1 MERHLPLQKV
11 CDIYDFFHSDVDGF
25 LRDDLRSTP
34 FGSRRA
40 WEFATIYRALRLKG
54 KINPEATGLAMG
66 AGTERLI
73 YAIAP
78 KVNKTLVTDLY
89 LPDSGWVGV
98 RTENPLELVMSKAP
112 WPVDPARLDARA
124 MDMRD
129 LKLPDNTY
137 DFCWSTGAFEHI
149 GVDADFDKH
158 LAEVHR
164 VLKPGGVYAFTTA
177 VVFGDKTLDIP
188 HNHYFHPEHL
198 IDILH
203 RSPLHAEPEFD
214 CRVTDHLFNR
224 PHIERFQDFGFT
236 AGSQISKPVVSFRR
250 GALLAANVM
259 VLTKDDAR
267 AKARPVVV
275 GFGESCHQLQRHV
288 KSFSNH
294 LWRDFQVLAVEQA
307 KDRCHVQPQYFGD
320 AETEVDVL
328 VGPEGPGELVL
339 VVRGRAVDAFHQWVD
354 VGRLVARR
362 GRVNRVRFKTQDGH
376 VYAMHLNSASNLA
389 ATAVVVRARRVAAG
403 GQDAPAPAAVPLS
416 ARVRRVAAYWG
427 RRAWS
432 AVKAGPAR

>member
-1 MERHLPLQKV
+1 MDRPLPLQKV
-11 CDIYDFFHSDVDGF
+11 CDIYDFFHPEIDEF
-25 LRDDLRSTP
+25 LRQDLRSTP

-40 WEFATIYRALRLKG
+40 WEFATIYRALRLKC
-54 KINPEATGLAMG
+54 KIHPSSSGLAMG

-78 KVNKTLVTDLY
+78 KVAKTLVTDLY

-98 RTENPLELVMSKAP
+98 RTDNPLDLVMSKAP
-112 WPVDPARLDARA
+112 WPVDRARVDACA

-129 LKLPDNTY
+129 LKLPDNSF

-149 GVDADFDKH
+149 GVDADFDAH

-214 CRVTDHLFNR
+214 CHVADHLFNR
-224 PHIERFQDFGFT
+224 PHIERFQDFGFA
-236 AGSQISKPVVSFRR
+236 AGSQISKPIVSFRR

-259 VLTKDDAR
+259 VLTKDDTR
-267 AKARPVVV
+267 AKSRPTVV
-275 GFGESCHQLQRHV
+275 GFDSSCHQLRRHV
-288 KSFSNH
+288 KSFSTH
-294 LWRDFQVLAVEQA
+294 LWRNFQVLAVEQA
-307 KDRCHVQPQYFGD
+307 EDHGHVQPQYFGE
-320 AETEVDVL
+320 AEIEVDVIL
-328 VGPEGPGELVL
+328 GPEAPRQLVL
-339 VVRGRAVDAFHQWVD
+339 SVKGRAVDAFHQWAD
-354 VGRLVARR
+354 AGQLVARR
-362 GRVNRVRFKTQDGH
+362 GRVNRLRFKAHEGH
-376 VYAMHLNSASNLA
+376 VYAMHLRSALGLA
-389 ATAVVVRARRVAAG
+389 AGAVVVRARQVSAAG
-403 GQDAPAPAAVPLS
+403 QAARPGPTS
-416 ARVRRVAAYWG
+416 PFSTRVRRVAAYLG
-427 RRAWS
+427 RRVWV
-432 AVKAGPAR
+432 AVKG

>member
-1 MERHLPLQKV
+1 MDRPVPLQKV
-11 CDIYDFFHSDVDGF
+11 CDIYDFFHPEIDGF

-54 KINPEATGLAMG
+54 KIHREAQGLAMG

-78 KVNKTLVTDLY
+78 KVAKTLVTDLY

-112 WPVDPARLDARA
+112 WPVDPARIDARA

-149 GVDADFDKH
+149 GVDADFDRH

-224 PHIERFQDFGFT
+224 PHIERFQDFGFP
-236 AGSQISKPVVSFRR
+236 AGSQISKPIVSFRR

-259 VLTKDDAR
+259 VLTKHDAR
-267 AKARPVVV
+267 PKVRPVVV
-275 GFGESCHQLQRHV
+275 GFNESCHQLKRHV
-288 KSFSNH
+288 KSFSTH

-307 KDRCHVQPQYFGD
+307 DDRCHVQPQYFGD
-320 AETEVDVL
+320 AEIEVDVIA
-328 VGPEGPGELVL
+328 GPEAPRQLELTVK
-339 VVRGRAVDAFHQWVD
+339 GRAVDEFHQWRD
-354 VGRLVARR
+354 AGRVVARR
-362 GRVNRVRFKTQDGH
+362 GSVNRLRFKAQDGH
-376 VYAMHLNSASNLA
+376 VYAMHLHSALDL
-389 ATAVVVRARRVAAG
+389 TAGSVVVRARRVPAAG
-403 GQDAPAPAAVPLS
+403 QGAPARARLPLS
-416 ARVRRVAAYWG
+416 ARARRVAAYWG
-427 RRAWS
+427 RRAL
-432 AVKAGPAR
+432 ATIKR

>member
-11 CDIYDFFHSDVDGF
+11 CDIYDFFHPDIDGF
-25 LRDDLRSTP
+25 LRDDLCSTP

-78 KVNKTLVTDLY
+78 KVHKTLVTDLY

-112 WPVDPARLDARA
+112 WPVDRARIDACA

-129 LKLPDNTY
+129 LKLPDNGY

-149 GVDADFDKH
+149 GVDADFDRH

-236 AGSQISKPVVSFRR
+236 AGSQISKPIVSFRR

-267 AKARPVVV
+267 AKVRPTVV
-275 GFGESCHQLQRHV
+275 GFDASCHQLKRHV

-294 LWRDFQVLAVEQA
+294 LWREFQVLAVEQA
-307 KDRCHVQPQYFGD
+307 QDRGFVQPQYFGE
-320 AETEVDVL
+320 AEIEVDVIA
-328 VGPEGPGELVL
+328 GPEAPGELMLTVK
-339 VVRGRAVDAFHQWVD
+339 GRAVDAFHQWVD
-354 VGRLVARR
+354 AGQVVARR
-362 GRVNRVRFKTQDGH
+362 GRVNRLRFKAHEGH
-376 VYAMHLNSASNLA
+376 VYAMHLNSTSGLA
-389 ATAVVVRARRVAAG
+389 AGAVVVRARR
-403 GQDAPAPAAVPLS
+403 APAPGQAAPAQGPVPLPQ
-416 ARVRRVAAYWG
+416 RMRRVAAYWG
-427 RRAWS
+427 RRAIA
-432 AVKAGPAR
+432 AVRG